1 MKSERQLSRKQ
12 TLVRPG
18 WEAIFFSVTEYVTQQ
33 KYIYVYIL
41 ESRIIGVTP
50 RVVMTWTE
58 LVQLV
63 IKLHMFSLELQ
74 QH

>member
-1 MKSERQLSRKQ
+1 MQHN
-12 TLVRPG
+12 
-18 WEAIFFSVTEYVTQQ
+18 AIGKKCNFFVNTSVTEYVTQQ